1 MMNSTTAAT
10 RLLRRTIT
18 KATSSSPSSTAS
30 SAASAAARRTLA
42 TTTSNDEQLVKT
54 ALYDLHTQLGGDM
67 VPFAGYSLPVLY
79 KGTDNGGVMKE
90 HLWCRSPSKS
100 SLFDVSHMGQ
110 IRWHGADR
118 IQFIEKLVVG
128 DIAGLNNGS
137 GCLSLVTNENG
148 GIIDDTVIT
157 KYDDYV
163 YMVSV

>member
-1 MMNSTTAAT
+1 
-10 RLLRRTIT
+10 
-18 KATSSSPSSTAS
+18 
-30 SAASAAARRTLA
+30 
-42 TTTSNDEQLVKT
+42 
-54 ALYDLHTQLGGDM
+54 
-67 VPFAGYSLPVLY
+67 
-79 KGTDNGGVMKE
+79 MKE

-118 IQFIEKLVVG
+118 LQFIEKCVVG
-128 DIAGLNNGS
+128 DIAGLNSGS

-163 YMVSV
+163 YMVRIIV